1 MPENASEMFSELYH
15 TADPVSASKEVVK
28 LSEEGIFD
36 SAERLSER
44 ILFHRAIVALS
55 DKIEGLE
62 ARIRRLES
70 IRASV

>member
-1 MPENASEMFSELYH
+1 MSENASEMFSELYH
-15 TADPVSASKEVVK
+15 RTDPVSASRDVVK
-28 LSEEGIFD
+28 LSEQGIFD
-36 SAERLSER
+36 PAERLSER

-55 DKIEGLE
+55 DKIEELE